1 HIVFLGDFM
10 SVGSSTLT
18 SKIRVL
24 VARTYKAEKLYASM
38 RGMRDISTAEAER
51 VLSQMSNDIRSRE
64 WQGAHQELRHRLNEI
79 LRLGGSQRSIALEEL
94 GNVYQSF
101 IRRLRE
107 SELALQHGATVVT
120 ESAKRLEY
128 SVVLK
133 MAFELVRHKARAQA
147 CQAIVD
153 ELESVLN
160 FAGKKQLPTTD
171 TSGDSTTSEDSKVI
185 SFSPSLMRKKRVG
198 L

>member
-1 HIVFLGDFM
+1 M

-38 RGMRDISTAEAER
+38 RGMRDVSTAEAER
-51 VLSQMSNDIRSRE
+51 VLGQMSNDVRSRE

-79 LRLGGSQRSIALEEL
+79 LRLGGSQRTMALQEL

-107 SELALQHGATVVT
+107 SELALQHGTGVVT

-160 FAGKKQLPTTD
+160 LAGKRQSPASELSSENA
-171 TSGDSTTSEDSKVI
+171 TSDDSNVI